1 MHAAV
6 EIQKVWLLLRNQGWR
21 MYLTQYRY
29 KAFIT
34 YSHKDKKWG
43 DWLHRALETY
53 RVPYGLVGKETQYGP
68 IPKRLFP
75 VFRDREELPSSSK
88 LGEIIAQALWN
99 SSHLIVICS
108 PRAAKSLWVN
118 EEIRY
123 FKSLGRADRI
133 LCLIV
138 DGEPNASDIPGLEQ
152 RECFPPAAMYELGE
166 DGNLSATRCE
176 PIAADTRFAKDEKR
190 DALLKLIAGMI
201 GVGFDDLKRRDQARK
216 HKRLGF
222 LSSFSLFL
230 VAVMIGLV
238 FWVDRRKT
246 EAENAK
252 NRAEA
257 LLTVSEYMNQYMLE
271 MFCRFP
277 PFQQNES
284 EDYGKSKGVWMTEYK
299 AFEESREFLK
309 NLFLETE
316 QNLGLDNISDQDL
329 LKIDHPE
336 HIANFLFSIGRIY
349 LSFGDSEKGLEKL
362 RQAENVYVHLA
373 ETKFFNLEEIMIQ
386 TTLEDLDH
394 EVWLALQNNLR
405 LGEVETFIAIAQEAM
420 EQYEEAILTVESAVK
435 RFNHGDHFR
444 SEKEYFPAYCGI
456 TLGDAHQAIG
466 EDAKAV
472 HYLEQTSSIC
482 LNFLNGL
489 NRRHARHPDFKHSL
503 SRSDRH
509 ILDKED
515 LEIKNSLLAI
525 IPIIIQKLGSI
536 YEVNEQYDDAIRHYR
551 DYEKY
556 LIPLVFPEDKSLSW
570 LYAKLGR
577 AYALKGN
584 KENAELYCAKAL
596 KIMKG
601 AKALEN
607 SIGLHT
613 GNEIST
619 RLWAL
624 DVDFEIKQ
632 AQEQIDKIK

>member
-1 MHAAV
+1 
-6 EIQKVWLLLRNQGWR
+6 
-21 MYLTQYRY
+21 LTQYRY

-75 VFRDREELPSSSK
+75 VFRDREELPTSSK

-152 RECFPPAAMYELGE
+152 RECFPPAAMYELAE

-176 PIAADTRFAKDEKR
+176 PVAADARFAKDEKR

-222 LSSFSLFL
+222 LSSFSIFL

-238 FWVDRRKT
+238 FWVERRKT

-284 EDYGKSKGVWMTEYK
+284 EDYGKSGGVWMNEYK
-299 AFEESREFLK
+299 TFEESREFLK
-309 NLFLETE
+309 DLFLETE
-316 QNLGLDNISDQDL
+316 QNLGLDNMSDQDL

-362 RQAENVYVHLA
+362 RQAENVYLHLA
-373 ETKFFNLEEIMIQ
+373 ETKFIKLEEIMIQ

-394 EVWLALQNNLR
+394 ETWLALQNNLR

-420 EQYEEAILTVESAVK
+420 EEHEEAILTVESAVK

-466 EDAKAV
+466 EDDKAM

-489 NRRHARHPDFKHSL
+489 NRRHARHPDFKHTL

-525 IPIIIQKLGSI
+525 IPIIIQKLGKI
-536 YEVNEQYDDAIRHYR
+536 YEVNERYDDAIRHYR

-577 AYALKGN
+577 AYVLKGN

-607 SIGLHT
+607 SIGLHS

-632 AQEQIDKIK
+632 AQEQIEKTK

>member
-1 MHAAV
+1 M
-6 EIQKVWLLLRNQGWR
+6 N
-21 MYLTQYRY
+21 LTQYRY

-75 VFRDREELPSSSK
+75 VFRDREELPTSSK

-123 FKSLGRADRI
+123 FKSLGRADRV

-138 DGEPNASDIPGLEQ
+138 DGEPNASDMPGLEQ

-166 DGNLSATRCE
+166 DGNLSMTRCE
-176 PIAADTRFAKDEKR
+176 PIAADARFEKDEKR
-190 DALLKLIAGMI
+190 NALLKLIAGMI
-201 GVGFDDLKRRDQARK
+201 GVGFDDLKQRDQARK
-216 HKRLGF
+216 HKRLGL
-222 LSSFSLFL
+222 LSAFSLFL
-230 VAVMIGLV
+230 VAVMVGLI
-238 FWVDRRKT
+238 FWVDGRKT
-246 EAENAK
+246 EAENAR

-284 EDYGKSKGVWMTEYK
+284 EGYGKSEGLWMTEFK
-299 AFEESREFLK
+299 AFEESKDLLK

-316 QNLGLDNISDQDL
+316 QNLGLDDIRDQDL

-336 HIANFLFSIGRIY
+336 HIANFLFSLGRIY

-373 ETKFFNLEEIMIQ
+373 KTKFINLEGKKIE

-394 EVWLALQNNLR
+394 ETWLALENNLR
-405 LGEVETFIAIAQEAM
+405 LSEVETFIAIAQEAM
-420 EQYEEAILTVESAVK
+420 GEYEEAILTVESAVK
-435 RFNHGDHFR
+435 LFNHGDHFR

-466 EDAKAV
+466 ENDKAV

-489 NRRHARHPDFKHSL
+489 NRRHARHPDFKHTL
-503 SRSDRH
+503 SPSTRH

-525 IPIIIQKLGSI
+525 IPIIIQRLGNI
-536 YEVNEQYDDAIRHYR
+536 YETNEQYDDAVRHYR
-551 DYEKY
+551 EYEEY

-570 LYAKLGR
+570 LYAKLAR
-577 AYALKGN
+577 AYAMNGD
-584 KENAELYCAKAL
+584 KEDAKSYTD
-596 KIMKG
+596 
-601 AKALEN
+601 KALEIMMTRTN
-607 SIGLHT
+607 ALESSIGLHSS
-613 GNEIST
+613 NEIST

-632 AQEQIDKIK
+632 AQEQIDKNK